1 MFTNEEL
8 QALLNL
14 LSKVHIVGLEA
25 PTCTHLI
32 QKCQRLL
39 TQPVETPSETKQTDR
54 QDKS

>member
-14 LSKVHIVGLEA
+14 LGKVHITGLEA

-39 TQPVETPSETKQTDR
+39 TQPVETPSETEQTDR